1 MGQFKSAL
9 VVASTIATT
18 IVIILGSQL
27 SAQAQRSVCYE
38 VQDSDGWSY
47 VRSLVTREIVGKL
60 SNATT
65 FRSTSTTNEGNV
77 IIGGFRKDKL
87 AISKSRVRQVDF
99 KKCHR
104 KYWMVADPDGYIN
117 LRSGPNGP
125 IIGRVNDRD
134 TVLWLERSTDGR
146 WSYVITAQGEIGWIH
161 SSRLAEI
168 SN

>member
-1 MGQFKSAL
+1 MCPFKSTL
-9 VVASTIATT
+9 SVASIVATT
-18 IVIILGSQL
+18 IVTILGSQL

-38 VQDSDGWSY
+38 IEDPDGWSY

-65 FRSTSTTNEGNV
+65 FRSTAITSEGNV
-77 IIGGFRKDKL
+77 IIGGFRRDTL
-87 AISKSRVRQVDF
+87 IVSRSRVRQVDYRR
-99 KKCHR
+99 CNR

-117 LRSGPNGP
+117 LRSVPGGQ
-125 IIGRVNDRD
+125 IIGRVNDLD
-134 TVLWLERSTDGR
+134 TVLRLEQSTDGK
-146 WSYVITAQGEIGWIH
+146 WSHVITAQGEIGWIH